1 MMASH
6 LEIERKYETGV
17 GFALPDLRDVPGLS
31 AVAEPTTHTLV
42 ARYYDTED
50 LRLAAR
56 GITLRRRTGGHDAGW
71 HLKLP
76 VGRGAK
82 QEVHAPLFPGP
93 DTVPERLSDLVA
105 AYTRGR
111 ELLPIAQLETR
122 RTERALLAADGTV
135 LAELADD
142 NVTAQRLG
150 PRPDG
155 SGWKTWREI
164 EVELVDGPPEVVKAV
179 GKRLRGSGARK
190 SRAAAKLEVVL
201 GDELA
206 PVERPAAT
214 GTAGEAMTA
223 YLAGQAEQLLAHDP
237 LVRLADHDD
246 DSVHKMRVSVR
257 RIRSILRTH
266 RRLLDRARVEPLD
279 TELKWLAD
287 ALGEVRDLE
296 VLRARYTGQLTDV
309 LEVPRE
315 PAPVARL
322 AREESA
328 ARDRLRKTLLTPRYR
343 ALLDALDAFIADPPV
358 TERAHR
364 GAGEELSRVVT
375 RSWRKMARAHDEA
388 DRLPAGRNRDG
399 ALHATRKAAKR
410 ARYTAEAATAVLGR
424 PARRLAKGAER
435 IQGVLGAYQD
445 GVVARQHLAGL
456 ASRPDTA
463 PDDAF
468 VIGELAGVQRC
479 AGVRALDDLP
489 AVWKKANSRK
499 LLRAL

>member
-1 MMASH
+1 MASH
-6 LEIERKYETGV
+6 LEIERKYETGS
-17 GFALPDLRDVPGLS
+17 GFSLPDLRDVPGLS
-31 AVAEPTTHTLV
+31 GVAEPKTHTLI

-56 GITLRRRTGGHDAGW
+56 GITLRRRTGGEDAGW

-76 VGRGAK
+76 VGKGAK
-82 QEVHAPLFPGP
+82 QEIHAPLGPGTE
-93 DTVPERLSDLVA
+93 TVPTRLSDLVV

-111 ELLPIAQLETR
+111 ELVPVAQLETQ

-142 NVTAQRLG
+142 SVTAQRLG
-150 PRPDG
+150 SAPNG
-155 SGWKTWREI
+155 AGWKTWREL
-164 EVELVDGPPEVVKAV
+164 EVELVDGSPAVVKAV

-190 SRAAAKLEVVL
+190 SRVAAKLDVVL
-201 GDELA
+201 GDEVSH
-206 PVERPAAT
+206 VELPEAT
-214 GTAGEAMTA
+214 RTAGEAMTT
-223 YLAGQAEQLLAHDP
+223 YLARQTERLLGYDP

-246 DSVHKMRVSVR
+246 DSVHKMRVAVR

-266 RRLLDRARVEPLD
+266 RKLLDRARVDPLD

-296 VLRARYTGQLTDV
+296 VLRARYTRQLAELLDT
-309 LEVPRE
+309 PRE
-315 PAPVARL
+315 PAWLAAMARDE
-322 AREESA
+322 RA
-328 ARDRLRKTLLTPRYR
+328 ARDRLRRTLLTPRYL
-343 ALLDALDAFIADPPV
+343 ALLDALDTFIADPPV

-364 GAGEELSRVVT
+364 AADQEIPRVVT
-375 RSWRKMARAHDEA
+375 RAWRKMARAHDEA
-388 DRLPAGRNRDG
+388 DRLPAGRDRDG
-399 ALHATRKAAKR
+399 ALHRTRKAAKR
-410 ARYTAEAATAVLGR
+410 ARYTAEAATLVLGK
-424 PARRLAKGAER
+424 PARRLARGAER

-445 GVVARQHLAGL
+445 GVVAKQHLAGI

-479 AGVRALDDLP
+479 AGTRALEDLP